1 MTEVVQSTA
10 RRERTRQRLLDAAA
24 EVFAEVGL
32 DAASVEAICERAGF
46 TRGAFYSNFDSK
58 DELFLE
64 LATRVSNQK
73 LEAVSARARALEV
86 ATDRPTRPAEIVG
99 RLLDIDSDD
108 RQGVLLLSEIR
119 NHSLRDAALSAS
131 YLAWEDAMTGRV
143 ANLIDGLVRASG
155 LEVRMAPDELARLF
169 LLTWETAAQRAVMM
183 GLDHEALCAAVNERM
198 RSLAEALV
206 G

>member
-1 MTEVVQSTA
+1 MSEVVQSTA

-99 RLLDIDSDD
+99 RLLDIESDD

-143 ANLIDGLVRASG
+143 ATLIDDLVRASG
-155 LEVRMAPDELARLF
+155 LEVRLPPEEMARMF

-183 GLDHEALCAAVNERM
+183 GLDHEALCGAVNERM